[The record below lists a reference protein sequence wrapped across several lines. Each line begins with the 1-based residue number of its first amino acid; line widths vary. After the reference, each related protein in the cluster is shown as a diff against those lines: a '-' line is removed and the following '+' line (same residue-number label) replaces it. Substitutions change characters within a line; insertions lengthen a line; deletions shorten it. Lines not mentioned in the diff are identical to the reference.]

1 MSNDEVTVV
10 LAHAAWAD
18 GSSWSRV
25 IGLLR
30 AAGLRAIAAPLPLTS
45 LADDISALDRV
56 IARTEGPVVLVG
68 HAYSGAVIGATR
80 TDRAKALVYVN
91 SLVPDEGE
99 TVLDVFTRVTPHP
112 MAPKLAPDADGL
124 MWLPD
129 EAFGEAFAQQAD
141 EREQAVLAAVQ
152 RPISIEAIT
161 APVERPRWHDLPSWY
176 LIAQEDRM
184 IPEENQRFMAER
196 IGATIL
202 SRPLDHCPMIGAPEL
217 VAEIILS
224 AVRA

>member
-1 MSNDEVTVV
+1 
-10 LAHAAWAD
+10 
-18 GSSWSRV
+18 
-25 IGLLR
+25 
-30 AAGLRAIAAPLPLTS
+30 
-45 LADDISALDRV
+45 
-56 IARTEGPVVLVG
+56 
-68 HAYSGAVIGATR
+68 
-80 TDRAKALVYVN
+80 
-91 SLVPDEGE
+91 
-99 TVLDVFTRVTPHP
+99 